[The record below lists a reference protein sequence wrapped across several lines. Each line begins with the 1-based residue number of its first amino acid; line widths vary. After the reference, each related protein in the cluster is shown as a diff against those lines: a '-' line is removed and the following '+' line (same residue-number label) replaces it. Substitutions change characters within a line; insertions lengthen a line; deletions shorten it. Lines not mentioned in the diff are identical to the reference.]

1 MGPELKNLLITL
13 PLLAIMLGLLF
24 WLARSLVTGPGGR
37 RGGRGQDR
45 LEAAGYEPIQHIRR
59 KEFAVMALGGLAIVL
74 CLGIMGLL
82 VYWLVTAELGDG
94 RETSRLL
101 ELLLMFLP
109 AMVMLGLVIAASR
122 RYLRMQQTTLEE
134 FRVFKARRDKAIGEY
149 REKRRGSATATV
161 ETKKKQPNRRERNKA
176 PKSHKPKSS

>member
-13 PLLAIMLGLLF
+13 PLLGIMLGLVF
-24 WLARSLVTGPGGR
+24 WLVRTLVTGPGGR
-37 RGGRGQDR
+37 EGRVRDR
-45 LEAAGYEPIQHIRR
+45 LEAAGYEPIQRIRR
-59 KEFAVMALGGLAIVL
+59 KEFAVMGLGGLAIVL
-74 CLGIMGLL
+74 CLGVMGLL
-82 VYWLVTAELGDG
+82 VYWLVTADLGDG

-109 AMVMLGLVIAASR
+109 ALAMLGLVIAASR

-149 REKRRGSATATV
+149 REKRRGGSASTV
-161 ETKKKQPNRRERNKA
+161 EPKKKQPARRERNKA